1 MKLLRLATFLSAS
14 LLASCV
20 FAQLTAIGPFSG
32 LYQEGF
38 EGADLPKFQ
47 FLPHYDVFGG
57 AGDIYQVGSGQGL
70 HITTGWG
77 YYYTTYP
84 HGGQYFMGP
93 TYGVGVRWE
102 FDVPAL
108 RFGGYFTTNY
118 QSSGATAYFYDVN
131 GSQIG
136 VMPIQAIAG
145 NSTWA
150 WDGWE
155 STVPIKAVEIFS
167 NWGAGHIM
175 HDDMQYDPVPEPATF
190 AALGLGLVALFA
202 RKRK

>member
-14 LLASCV
+14 FLASCV

-32 LYQEGF
+32 LYKEGF

-70 HITTGWG
+70 HITTGWS
-77 YYYTTYP
+77 YYYVTYP

-102 FDVPAL
+102 FDVPAM

-118 QSSGATAYFYDVN
+118 KDSGATAYFYDAA
-131 GSQIG
+131 GGLIG

-145 NSTWA
+145 NSAWA
-150 WDGWE
+150 WDGWQ
-155 STVPIKAVEIFS
+155 SSVPIKAVEIFS

-175 HDDMQYDPVPEPATF
+175 HDDMEYDPVPEPATL
-190 AALGLGLVALFA
+190 AVLGLGLAALIA